1 MEFIYGLI
9 GGFAGLSF
17 GLGIL
22 IWFIFKNKR
31 GAGELGEE
39 LKEKIQD
46 LEQNTHSLNTENRLQ
61 KEEIQQAEN
70 LEAELREQVKIVEQE
85 RTEKATQNVELNR
98 RLEDQIEEQEKIAKQ
113 MQERFENL
121 ANKIF

>member
-61 KEEIQQAEN
+61 KEEILQAEN

-98 RLEDQIEEQEKIAKQ
+98 RLEDQIEEQEKIA
-113 MQERFENL
+113 
-121 ANKIF
+121 